1 MNDEKLAHGY
11 DLEDLARLSDV
22 PPRTVRYY
30 RQIGLLAA
38 PTRAGRRAFYGADQ
52 LPRLRLIATLRARGL
67 ALDAIARVIDDED
80 AAEHEQLGLLLQ
92 LGDTLQAPW
101 VDDRAVVL
109 DADGILAILGTD
121 DDSQFAAL
129 ESYGI
134 AYRRPRTDP
143 PRWDVPSLAMLHL
156 AGEIAAAGVEPELA
170 WRAQAALS
178 EHLGHLADE
187 LVALFTESA
196 GEGFAGQGTLEEL
209 TEGYEGLR
217 KLAHAGVQL
226 AFSREMEAALAR
238 FVQRGGVFEV
248 ERRVREGGT
257 G

>member
-1 MNDEKLAHGY
+1 VNDQERAHGF
-11 DLEDLARLSDV
+11 DLDDLARLAEV
-22 PPRTVRYY
+22 PARTVRYY
-30 RQIGLLAA
+30 RQIGLLEA

-52 LPRLRLIATLRARGL
+52 LPRLRLIATLRSRGL
-67 ALDAIARVIDDED
+67 ALDAIARVLDDD
-80 AAEHEQLGLLLQ
+80 AAEHDQLGQLLQ
-92 LGDTLQAPW
+92 LGDTLQTPW
-101 VDDRAVVL
+101 VDDRAAVL

-121 DDSQFAAL
+121 DSATFGTL

-134 AYRRPRTDP
+134 VYRRPRTDP

-156 AGEIAAAGVEPELA
+156 AGEIAGAGVESELA
-170 WRAQAALS
+170 WRAQALLS
-178 EHLGHLADE
+178 EHLGRLADD

-196 GEGFAGQGTLEEL
+196 GDGFGGQGTLEEL

-226 AFSREMEAALAR
+226 AFAHEMEAALGR

-248 ERRVREGGT
+248 DRRVREGGT
-257 G
+257 A